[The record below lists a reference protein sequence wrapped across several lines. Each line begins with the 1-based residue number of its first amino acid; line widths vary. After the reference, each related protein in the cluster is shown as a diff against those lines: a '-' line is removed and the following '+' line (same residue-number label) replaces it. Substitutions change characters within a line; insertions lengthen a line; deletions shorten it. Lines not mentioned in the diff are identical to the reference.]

1 MSNQDTQST
10 FEKGSELRLRC
21 PQRDQLTQIPAYVEE
36 LLPADHLARVIW
48 EVTGQLDLSGF
59 SEHLVVTED
68 GPGRAAADPRL
79 LVALWFY
86 ATSQG
91 VTNARELNRLCV
103 RNLDYIWLCGGV
115 SMNYHT
121 LSSFRVNHGDAL
133 GQLMAD
139 VLGRL
144 LYAGLVKLEHVAQD
158 GMRVRASAGAAS
170 FRRQATLEK
179 HHRQAEEFLAAL
191 LEEEAKNAGEDDQPR
206 GRRQAAQER
215 AARERLARV
224 EAALQEMPKARA
236 AKGNKK
242 GKGKEEEARV
252 SRTDPQARVMKMG
265 DGGFRPAYNWQIAS
279 DTYKRAIVGISVSSE
294 GSDGALMLPMVQ
306 QVLKYC
312 KKLPKCWLM
321 DGGFASIIAIETGTA
336 LGMCVLAPVQTPRDK
351 NRDPYAPRPGD
362 SEAVADWRK
371 RMGTQEAKDI
381 YKLRASSIE
390 LVNAQA
396 RVRHGVQQLRVR
408 GRARALCVA
417 LWVAITHNLLIWLQH
432 LRSVGSPQVAAA

>member
-1 MSNQDTQST
+1 MSDQDTQST
-10 FEKGSELRLRC
+10 SDKGSELRLRC

-36 LLPADHLARVIW
+36 LLPAGHLARVIW

-79 LVALWFY
+79 LVALWLY

-91 VTNARELNRLCV
+91 VTNARELDRLCV

-121 LSSFRVNHGDAL
+121 LSSFRVNYGDAL

-139 VLGRL
+139 ILGRL

-191 LEEEAKNAGEDDQPR
+191 LEEAKDAEDDQPR

-215 AARERLARV
+215 AARERVARL

-252 SRTDPQARVMKMG
+252 SRTDPEARVMKMA
-265 DGGFRPAYNWQIAS
+265 DGGFRPAYNFQTAS
-279 DTYKRAIVGISVSSE
+279 DTHTRVIVGVGVSSE
-294 GSDGALMLPMVQ
+294 GSDMALMPPMVE
-306 QVLKYC
+306 QVQKYC
-312 KKLPKCWLM
+312 KKLPKYWLM

-336 LGMCVLAPVQTPRDK
+336 LGMCVLTPVQTPRDS

-362 SEAVADWRK
+362 SEAVAAWRK

-396 RVRHGVQQLRVR
+396 RVRHGLQQLRVR

-432 LRSVGSPQVAAA
+432 LQSVASPQLAAA